1 MEHST
6 WPTLS
11 VITLPRLEVELG
23 VTDVFFI
30 SCPRMAKWLVPFVV
44 SERKSIASEVSVRL
58 TLVKGSELELL
69 FIVFL
74 ILKFDIALKRERFVV
89 LSPASLS
96 VESTNR
102 QLERETTQKC
112 GILGACPK
120 LSLGWENTSFFSKH
134 LVFSLLIK
142 PLGQRDKGQ

>member
-96 VESTNR
+96 VESANR
-102 QLERETTQKC
+102 QLERATSQK
-112 GILGACPK
+112 
-120 LSLGWENTSFFSKH
+120 
-134 LVFSLLIK
+134 
-142 PLGQRDKGQ
+142 

>member
-1 MEHST
+1 M
-6 WPTLS
+6 
-11 VITLPRLEVELG
+11 
-23 VTDVFFI
+23 
-30 SCPRMAKWLVPFVV
+30 PFVV

-96 VESTNR
+96 VESANR
-102 QLERETTQKC
+102 QLERATCQK
-112 GILGACPK
+112 
-120 LSLGWENTSFFSKH
+120 
-134 LVFSLLIK
+134 
-142 PLGQRDKGQ
+142 